1 MFFSENIYTPKHL
14 CEEILG
20 QIEIFFHYINIKLDR
35 AFLILSSKTEY
46 KGAQQKSSRTCSISY
61 NVLLHR
67 IIGWKGCDSKAS
79 IITIL
84 NGICRVRVDSST
96 IGCLKQWQCWCYFLL
111 ILWNLRFL
119 TICFAGVKNSSGKK
133 KPVELDIQIGLA
145 INTCCQNSFISHVKW
160 CFTIFLLWTL
170 NILYLH
176 VIHLSVLLK
185 KIFNTAYTFFTRS
198 QCHLCHLWGRT
209 SLYKHIPSKG
219 TAASEPRDLMHLLDR
234 TCKDYALGL

>member
-133 KPVELDIQIGLA
+133 NL
-145 INTCCQNSFISHVKW
+145 
-160 CFTIFLLWTL
+160 
-170 NILYLH
+170 
-176 VIHLSVLLK
+176 
-185 KIFNTAYTFFTRS
+185 
-198 QCHLCHLWGRT
+198 
-209 SLYKHIPSKG
+209 
-219 TAASEPRDLMHLLDR
+219 
-234 TCKDYALGL
+234 